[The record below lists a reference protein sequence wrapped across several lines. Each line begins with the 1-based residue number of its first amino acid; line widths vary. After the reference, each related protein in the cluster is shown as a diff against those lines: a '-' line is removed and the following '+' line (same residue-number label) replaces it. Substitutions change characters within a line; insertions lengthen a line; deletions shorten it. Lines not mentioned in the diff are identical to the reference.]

1 MVFSRFGARQ
11 WAGPLPQTRVV
22 VKDPYAL
29 LSLRTVV
36 AATGATPVLV
46 YRHPGA
52 VLASYRRVSWS
63 PRLDEVAA
71 IAGTPEVRALGLD
84 LPEVPQGSTPVTAA
98 RDGDLLVR
106 AHGAGARGRRR
117 HGDARGVARRARE
130 RRRERPAGRSLT
142 VCSCGGHQR

>member
-29 LSLRTVV
+29 LSLRTVA

-84 LPEVPQGSTPVTAA
+84 LPEVPQGSTPVTAHEMGIFWSVLMELA
-98 RDGDLLVR
+98 LADAADTSTLVVSHAELASGGESGR
-106 AHGAGARGRRR
+106 AGAR
-117 HGDARGVARRARE
+117 
-130 RRRERPAGRSLT
+130 
-142 VCSCGGHQR
+142 